1 MRWRGG
7 VEGEED
13 SEGREISDV
22 KGGMLGGKVGLNRKS
37 WLGEVP
43 LQTEGGGSET
53 ERVLARADVAQLQGE

>member
-1 MRWRGG
+1 MWWRGV

-37 WLGEVP
+37 WLGEAK
-43 LQTEGGGSET
+43 EM
-53 ERVLARADVAQLQGE
+53 